1 MTHIPRIGI
10 GGPVGS
16 GKSMLIE
23 RLVPM
28 LAKKGYSV
36 SIISND
42 VISKEDAD
50 RMRANLATKKG
61 LLPENLVI
69 GLATGGCPHTAIR
82 EDPSMNLSVIE
93 EMESN
98 HPDLDLIIIESGGDN
113 VTTTFSPILA
123 DYFIY
128 IIDVAGGDKYP
139 RKGGLGIESC
149 DLLVINKID
158 LAMMVGA
165 DLKIMQRDAE
175 KIRKEKPFAFI
186 NCKTDEGV
194 MKITEHI
201 IHDVLFGSAPKSTI
215 AQKVWFLNKL
225 DFYTPDDIPKEFQAY
240 GTPVKQLGV
249 GKSGKVGILDL
260 ELQKNNT
267 GKTVIT
273 KQFFQTPLQIQR
285 ALYLENSL
293 PEMAYLFV
301 VSPSGGILQG
311 DRYRTDLLLKN
322 NAKAHITT
330 QGATRVYS
338 MDSNSASQIVN
349 ITVGENCYLEY
360 IPDQIIPY
368 KNSRYYQKVNLKVHE
383 NSTLIYSEILTPGRV
398 AMGESFEYDICYLRT
413 HCKNQDKKIRFLENT
428 KIEPKKQRLK
438 DFGILGEYNSVGT
451 VYILTR
457 KENVADLENS
467 INMAIRNID
476 GVSVGTSL
484 LPENSGIIIRILGN
498 KTDNIFE
505 VIFKTLEISRRKI
518 LGASF
523 SKTRK
528 N

>member
-1 MTHIPRIGI
+1 M
-10 GGPVGS
+10 
-16 GKSMLIE
+16 
-23 RLVPM
+23 
-28 LAKKGYSV
+28 
-36 SIISND
+36 
-42 VISKEDAD
+42 
-50 RMRANLATKKG
+50 
-61 LLPENLVI
+61 
-69 GLATGGCPHTAIR
+69 
-82 EDPSMNLSVIE
+82 
-93 EMESN
+93 
-98 HPDLDLIIIESGGDN
+98 
-113 VTTTFSPILA
+113 
-123 DYFIY
+123 
-128 IIDVAGGDKYP
+128 
-139 RKGGLGIESC
+139 
-149 DLLVINKID
+149 
-158 LAMMVGA
+158 
-165 DLKIMQRDAE
+165 
-175 KIRKEKPFAFI
+175 
-186 NCKTDEGV
+186 
-194 MKITEHI
+194 
-201 IHDVLFGSAPKSTI
+201 
-215 AQKVWFLNKL
+215 NKL

-467 INMAIRNID
+467 INIAIRNID